1 MHQARTLFGD
11 CMCSYTRVISV
22 CTHRS
27 AHCTVGKYVSTTWWL
42 EPCHPRAFPRFRR
55 QMSRLTPLSSLITK
69 VRGLFSA
76 TMLALST
83 VCVALRAPSSASPP
97 SRRAILQGAASSLLF
112 GASPAAFAFDTPDLT
127 AFDDPKAKA
136 LFADKANPSLT
147 KQASASFYAITTGD
161 LVSLKKMVDADWK
174 LGQACDTAGK
184 TPMHRAVTGCAS
196 N

>member
-1 MHQARTLFGD
+1 MQQVRRPLHLPPSNGD
-11 CMCSYTRVISV
+11 CEAT
-22 CTHRS
+22 
-27 AHCTVGKYVSTTWWL
+27 AHL
-42 EPCHPRAFPRFRR
+42 R
-55 QMSRLTPLSSLITK
+55 MLT
-69 VRGLFSA
+69 
-76 TMLALST
+76 LAT
-83 VCVALRAPSSASPP
+83 VCVALRAPSGASPP

-161 LVSLKKMVDADWK
+161 LVSLKKMLDADWK
-174 LGQACDTAGK
+174 LGEACDTAGK